1 MRAPHC
7 QRLFACHRLAR
18 VLDFEVPALLLHT
31 GKIPLALRRHCE
43 PRTLAAHP
51 DIVTYVT
58 TRADLFTRANT
69 AVTDSLGPAP
79 DDVDIPAAKR
89 TSKTLAGRIDH
100 TLLKP
105 DATLAAI
112 ENLCDEA
119 REHGFASV
127 CINTRWVPT
136 AVERLSGSDVMVCTV
151 VGFPLGAMTRLAKA
165 EEARITVAEGADEVD
180 MVLDIGGLLSGDL
193 AAVYDDILGVVGAA
207 RPVPVKV
214 ILETSVLT
222 DEQKAIACLI
232 VARTGAA
239 YVKTSTGFGG
249 GGATVEDIALM
260 RHMVG
265 DRLGI
270 KASGGVRNHLDAE
283 KVLHAGADRIG
294 ASASIAIITP

>member
-1 MRAPHC
+1 MTNHAE
-7 QRLFACHRLAR
+7 LFH
-18 VLDFEVPALLLHT
+18 
-31 GKIPLALRRHCE
+31 
-43 PRTLAAHP
+43 
-51 DIVTYVT
+51 
-58 TRADLFTRANT
+58 RANE
-69 AVTDSLGPAP
+69 AVTAALGPAP
-79 DDVDIPAAKR
+79 DDIDIPPAKR
-89 TSKTLAGRIDH
+89 ASKTLAGRIDH

-105 DATLAAI
+105 DATLGAI
-112 ENLCDEA
+112 ETLCDEA

-127 CINTRWVPT
+127 CVNTRWVPT
-136 AVERLSGSDVMVCTV
+136 AVERLANSEVMVCTV

-193 AAVYDDILGVVGAA
+193 AAVYDDILGVVGSA

-214 ILETSVLT
+214 ILETSMLN

-232 VARTGAA
+232 AARTGAA

-249 GGATVEDIALM
+249 GGATPEDIALM

-265 DRLGI
+265 DRLGV
-270 KASGGVRNHLDAE
+270 KASGAVRNHRDAE

-294 ASASIAIITP
+294 ASASIAIISGGDAGAGGY

>member
-1 MRAPHC
+1 MTDHAE
-7 QRLFACHRLAR
+7 LF
-18 VLDFEVPALLLHT
+18 
-31 GKIPLALRRHCE
+31 I
-43 PRTLAAHP
+43 
-51 DIVTYVT
+51 
-58 TRADLFTRANT
+58 RANT
-69 AVTDSLGPAP
+69 AAIDSLGPAP
-79 DDVDIPAAKR
+79 DNVDIPYALR
-89 TSKTLAGRIDH
+89 TAKTLAGRIDH

-105 DATLAAI
+105 DATLSAV
-112 ENLCDEA
+112 ETLCDEA

-127 CINTRWVPT
+127 CVNSRWVPT
-136 AVERLSGSDVMVCTV
+136 AVERLSGSGVMVCTV

-165 EEARITVAEGADEVD
+165 EEARITVVEGADEVD

-214 ILETSVLT
+214 ILETSMLT

-232 VARTGAA
+232 AARTGAA
-239 YVKTSTGFGG
+239 YVKTSTGSGG

-265 DRLGI
+265 DRLGV
-270 KASGGVRNHLDAE
+270 KASGGVRTHRDAE

-294 ASASIAIITP
+294 ASSSIAIIGGGDAGASNY

>member
-1 MRAPHC
+1 MYRRCTERPFEPIRLVVRTVIVPH
-7 QRLFACHRLAR
+7 
-18 VLDFEVPALLLHT
+18 
-31 GKIPLALRRHCE
+31 
-43 PRTLAAHP
+43 
-51 DIVTYVT
+51 VTDH
-58 TRADLFTRANT
+58 AELFTRATT
-69 AVTDSLGPAP
+69 AVVDSLGPAP
-79 DDVDIPAAKR
+79 DDVDIPAVKR

-105 DATLAAI
+105 DATLSAI
-112 ENLCDEA
+112 ATLCDEA

-127 CINTRWVPT
+127 CVNTRWVPT
-136 AVERLSGSDVMVCTV
+136 AVERLAGSDAMVCTV
-151 VGFPLGAMTRLAKA
+151 VGFPLGATTRLAKA
-165 EEARITVAEGADEVD
+165 QEARITVAEGADEVD

-214 ILETSVLT
+214 ILETSMLT

-232 VARTGAA
+232 AARTGAA

-265 DRLGI
+265 DRLGV
-270 KASGGVRNHLDAE
+270 KASGGVRNHRDAQ
-283 KVLHAGADRIG
+283 KLLHAGADRIG
-294 ASASIAIITP
+294 ASSSIAIISGGDAGASSY